1 MDLREGLLGFLQ
13 VRCFPTRLVGGF
25 CSSSCRFLQPL
36 AARHSSRIP
45 ATELGSGVCF
55 PMHMIAGGWPR
66 IIQHTTPLYLG
77 ITYIGVVRKQPACN
91 SLSGLAKDKGQRK
104 KSQIPNCRVFFISP
118 SLCRTVSFVVSQILL
133 FVVPRGALTHI
144 TYSTRTHCLDGEG
157 GYHPLGTAVKMKH
170 TSDRRPLP
178 SPLEKWKVESE
189 KGGFAI
195 RHRD

>member
-25 CSSSCRFLQPL
+25 CSSSCRFLQPF

-45 ATELGSGVCF
+45 ATELGSGGCF

-104 KSQIPNCRVFFISP
+104 KVPDSKLPGLLHQPFPVPDRVICGVSDS
-118 SLCRTVSFVVSQILL
+118 SLCC
-133 FVVPRGALTHI
+133 
-144 TYSTRTHCLDGEG
+144 STRGSNSHHIQYTNALLRWG
-157 GYHPLGTAVKMKH
+157 G
-170 TSDRRPLP
+170 
-178 SPLEKWKVESE
+178 
-189 KGGFAI
+189 GGPPA
-195 RHRD
+195 RNSG

>member
-25 CSSSCRFLQPL
+25 CSSSCRFLQPF

-45 ATELGSGVCF
+45 ATELGSGGCF

-77 ITYIGVVRKQPACN
+77 IILVLYVSKQHATLCQDW
-91 SLSGLAKDKGQRK
+91 LRTRAKEK

-178 SPLEKWKVESE
+178 LPP
-189 KGGFAI
+189 
-195 RHRD
+195 